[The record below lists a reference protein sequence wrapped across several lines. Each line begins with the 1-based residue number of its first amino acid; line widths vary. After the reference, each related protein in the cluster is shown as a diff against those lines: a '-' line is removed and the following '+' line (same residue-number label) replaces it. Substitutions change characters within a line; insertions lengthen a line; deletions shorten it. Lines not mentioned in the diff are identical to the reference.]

1 MFMFEPS
8 EGYFVSDVK
17 CEFAALVLGWED
29 LLYCCQEERTRRSI
43 APRRRGRK

>member
-17 CEFAALVLGWED
+17 CEFAALVSLGWGD
-29 LLYCCQEERTRRSI
+29 LLH
-43 APRRRGRK
+43 